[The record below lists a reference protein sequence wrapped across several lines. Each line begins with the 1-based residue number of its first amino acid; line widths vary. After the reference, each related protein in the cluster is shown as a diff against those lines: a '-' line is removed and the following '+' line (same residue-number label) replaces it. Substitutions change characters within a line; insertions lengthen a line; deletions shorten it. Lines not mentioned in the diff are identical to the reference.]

1 MASLNIREVG
11 ESYRASGY
19 NPGMSW
25 KLLALAL
32 LAGLTALAQERA
44 QARIP
49 IILDTDIGD
58 SIDDA
63 LALAFALHSPE
74 LDVRAVTT
82 VIDDVESK
90 TRLAWKML
98 GIYNRRDIALA
109 MGASE
114 PLLDPT
120 MPATSKEF
128 DVLTRN
134 DVIPDAARKRAAD
147 LIIDTLLQSRGK
159 ITIVAIGPLTNI
171 ALAIKT
177 DPRIKSNIERIVMMG
192 GAYLSSETEYNVK
205 RDRVAA
211 DIVFHSGVPITAV
224 GLDVTSQCKL
234 REDDIDRMRLA
245 DDPAGLFLVRLL
257 DLAEEQ
263 THDASPTLV
272 RSPGHRGHL
281 STRLTGDANGYGR
294 CPPPRSGANRFQA
307 GRWIQ
312 DSGSGQREGAGF
324 PGPFRRPRDERNRRT
339 KIAYFPTRCG
349 TLVLFSPQTN
359 SINSSLGIRS

>member
-1 MASLNIREVG
+1 MKWIF
-11 ESYRASGY
+11 RASSTQAAGY

-25 KLLALAL
+25 KLLALAVF
-32 LAGLTALAQERA
+32 AVMTASA

-90 TRLAWKML
+90 TRLAWKL
-98 GIYNRRDIALA
+98 LSVYNRRDVALA

-120 MPATSKEF
+120 TAVPSKEF
-128 DVLTRN
+128 DILTRN
-134 DVIPDAARKRAAD
+134 DVIPDSARKRAVD

-159 ITIVAIGPLTNI
+159 ITIVAIGPMTNI
-171 ALAIKT
+171 ALALKT
-177 DPRIKSNIERIVMMG
+177 DPRIKNNIERIVIMG
-192 GAYLSSETEYNVK
+192 GAYLSSEAEYNVK
-205 RDRVAA
+205 RDRAA
-211 DIVFHSGVPITAV
+211 AEIVFQSGIPITAV

-234 REDDIDRMRLA
+234 REKDLDRMRLGT
-245 DDPAGLFLVRLL
+245 DPAGNFLIRLV

-263 THDASPTLV
+263 SHEANPTLYDPLAIAAIFRPDLFEMQAGTV
-272 RSPGHRGHL
+272 DVPL
-281 STRLTGDANGYGR
+281 
-294 CPPPRSGANRFQA
+294 SGAGQTVFKPSAGSKTQVAVKVNAQA
-307 GRWIQ
+307 FLDLFVDRVAK
-312 DSGSGQREGAGF
+312 SPVGA
-324 PGPFRRPRDERNRRT
+324 R
-339 KIAYFPTRCG
+339 
-349 TLVLFSPQTN
+349 
-359 SINSSLGIRS
+359 

>member
-1 MASLNIREVG
+1 M
-11 ESYRASGY
+11 
-19 NPGMSW
+19 
-25 KLLALAL
+25 
-32 LAGLTALAQERA
+32 
-44 QARIP
+44 
-49 IILDTDIGD
+49 
-58 SIDDA
+58 
-63 LALAFALHSPE
+63 
-74 LDVRAVTT
+74 TT

-120 MPATSKEF
+120 MPAASKEF

-134 DVIPDAARKRAAD
+134 DIIPDAARKRAAD
-147 LIIDTLLQSRGK
+147 LIIDTVLQSRGK

-177 DPRIKSNIERIVMMG
+177 DPRIKGNIERIVIMG

-263 THDASPTLV
+263 THDANPTLYDPLAIAAIFRPDLLEMQTGTV
-272 RSPGHRGHL
+272 DVPLSGPGQTIFKPAAGSKTQVAVNVKARGV
-281 STRLTGDANGYGR
+281 
-294 CPPPRSGANRFQA
+294 
-307 GRWIQ
+307 
-312 DSGSGQREGAGF
+312 
-324 PGPFRRPRDERNRRT
+324 PGPVRRPRDERNRRT

-349 TLVLFSPQTN
+349 TLVLFSPQMN
-359 SINSSLGIRS
+359 SINSSSGIRSWFAVTVHGLV

>member
-1 MASLNIREVG
+1 MA
-11 ESYRASGY
+11 GY
-19 NPGMSW
+19 NPGMTW
-25 KLLALAL
+25 KQLAL
-32 LAGLTALAQERA
+32 LALICATASA

-63 LALAFALHSPE
+63 LALAFALQSPE

-98 GIYNRRDIALA
+98 GVYNRRDIALA

-120 MPATSKEF
+120 MAAASKVFE
-128 DVLTRN
+128 VLTRN
-134 DVIPDAARKRAAD
+134 DIIPEIARRRAVE
-147 LIIDTLLQSRGK
+147 LIVETVLQSRGK

-177 DPRIKSNIERIVMMG
+177 DPRIKNSIERIVIMG
-192 GAYLSSETEYNVK
+192 GAYLTSESEYNVK

-224 GLDVTSQCKL
+224 GLDVTSQCRL
-234 REDDIDRMRLA
+234 REKDIDRMRLA
-245 DDPAGLFLVRLL
+245 TDPSGLFLVRLI

-263 THDASPTLV
+263 THDANPTLYDPLAIAAV
-272 RSPGHRGHL
+272 FRPDL
-281 STRLTGDANGYGR
+281 LEM
-294 CPPPRSGANRFQA
+294 QA
-307 GRWIQ
+307 GTVDVPLAGPGQTIFKPAA
-312 DSGSGQREGAGF
+312 GSTTQVAVKVNAAPFMELFVDRVTRGLAGL
-324 PGPFRRPRDERNRRT
+324 R
-339 KIAYFPTRCG
+339 
-349 TLVLFSPQTN
+349 
-359 SINSSLGIRS
+359 

>member
-1 MASLNIREVG
+1 MEAQWCP
-11 ESYRASGY
+11 GY

-25 KLLALAL
+25 KLLVLAL
-32 LAGLTALAQERA
+32 SAGLTASA

-98 GIYNRRDIALA
+98 GVYNRRDVALA

-120 MPATSKEF
+120 TSVPSKEF

-134 DVIPDAARKRAAD
+134 DTIPDTARKRAVE
-147 LIIDTLLQSRGK
+147 LIIDTVLQSRGK
-159 ITIVAIGPLTNI
+159 ITIVAIGPMTNI

-177 DPRIKSNIERIVMMG
+177 DPRIKNNIERIVVMG
-192 GAYLSSETEYNVK
+192 GAYLSAETEYNVK
-205 RDRVAA
+205 RDRTAA
-211 DIVFHSGVPITAV
+211 EIVFQSGVPITAV

-234 REDDIDRMRLA
+234 REQDIDRMRLA
-245 DDPAGLFLVRLL
+245 NGPAGNLLVRLI

-263 THDASPTLV
+263 THDANPTLYDPLAV
-272 RSPGHRGHL
+272 AAIFRPDLLEMQSGTVHVALSGPGQTIFKPVAGSKTQVAVKVNVPAFLDLFLDRVTRG
-281 STRLTGDANGYGR
+281 
-294 CPPPRSGANRFQA
+294 
-307 GRWIQ
+307 
-312 DSGSGQREGAGF
+312 
-324 PGPFRRPRDERNRRT
+324 
-339 KIAYFPTRCG
+339 
-349 TLVLFSPQTN
+349 
-359 SINSSLGIRS
+359 LGGLR

>member
-1 MASLNIREVG
+1 VA
-11 ESYRASGY
+11 GY

-32 LAGLTALAQERA
+32 LTSLTATA

-63 LALAFALHSPE
+63 LALAFALQSPE

-98 GIYNRRDIALA
+98 GIYNRRDVALA

-120 MPATSKEF
+120 MSVTSKEF
-128 DVLTRN
+128 EVLTRN
-134 DVIPDAARKRAAD
+134 DTVPDSARKRAVD
-147 LIIDTLLQSRGK
+147 LIIDTALQSRGK
-159 ITIVAIGPLTNI
+159 ITIVAIGPMTNI
-171 ALAIKT
+171 ALALKT
-177 DPRIKSNIERIVMMG
+177 DPRIKNKVERIVIMG
-192 GAYLSSETEYNVK
+192 GAYLSSETEYNIK
-205 RDRVAA
+205 RDRTAA
-211 DIVFHSGVPITAV
+211 EIVFQSGVPITAV

-234 REDDIDRMRLA
+234 REKDIDRMRLA
-245 DDPAGLFLVRLL
+245 DDPAGNFLIRLI

-263 THDASPTLV
+263 THDPNPTLYDPLAIAAIF
-272 RSPGHRGHL
+272 RPDL
-281 STRLTGDANGYGR
+281 LEM
-294 CPPPRSGANRFQA
+294 QA
-307 GRWIQ
+307 GTV
-312 DSGSGQREGAGF
+312 DVPLSGPGQTIFKPVAGSKTQVAVKVNVPAF
-324 PGPFRRPRDERNRRT
+324 LDLFVDRV
-339 KIAYFPTRCG
+339 TRG
-349 TLVLFSPQTN
+349 
-359 SINSSLGIRS
+359 LGGLR